1 MTYTTHQNI
10 SPQQFNSVNFPTINP
25 SILGKV
31 VVLMG
36 GLSGEREISLLSGNG
51 VLLALKAAGVNAVA
65 FDPAIQTISELIA
78 LQANRAMLC
87 LHGRYG
93 EDGCIQGVL
102 ELLKIP
108 YTGSGVMASS
118 IAMDK
123 IMTKR
128 IWLADGLSTPNYR
141 YIRSETDLLTAQIE
155 LGEIAVKPIREGS
168 SLGFS
173 HVKNAQEVP
182 AAWAKSLACSDE
194 SLAEQFITGREV
206 TVALLRINGCTQA
219 LPIIE
224 IVAPQ
229 GNYDFHNKYFSDDVR
244 YEVPAQLSSELTE
257 RIQQLAIDAFD
268 SIGCEGWGR
277 IDVMLQI
284 NTDTSDLVPYL
295 LEVNTSPGMTSH
307 SLVPM
312 AAKQVGLNYEQLCC
326 LIASTATLKN

>member
-1 MTYTTHQNI
+1 MTYTIHQNT
-10 SPQQFNSVNFPTINP
+10 SHQPFNCTDLPVINP
-25 SILGKV
+25 DSLGKV

-51 VLLALKAAGVNAVA
+51 VLAALKAVGVNAVA
-65 FDPAIQTISELIA
+65 FDPATQAVSELIA

-141 YIRSETDLLTAQIE
+141 YIYSEADLLTAHLE
-155 LGEIAVKPIREGS
+155 LGEIAVKPNREGS

-173 HVKNAQEVP
+173 HVKNVQEVS

-224 IVAPQ
+224 IIAPQ
-229 GNYDFHNKYFSDDVR
+229 GKTSGCSNGDPAMITTTASPARDV
-244 YEVPAQLSSELTE
+244 S
-257 RIQQLAIDAFD
+257 
-268 SIGCEGWGR
+268 
-277 IDVMLQI
+277 QI
-284 NTDTSDLVPYL
+284 
-295 LEVNTSPGMTSH
+295 
-307 SLVPM
+307 
-312 AAKQVGLNYEQLCC
+312 
-326 LIASTATLKN
+326 